1 MRKYDL
7 IIVGGGPA
15 GLTAGVYARRGGL
28 SVLIVEHQAV
38 GGQMGRTLEI
48 ENFPGFPIV
57 NGFQLAMSMQEQCTN
72 LGVDFVY
79 GNISSLDL
87 NGLDKRFTI
96 DEEEYLAKTVIIAT
110 GTTPTLLGVK
120 GEKEFTGRGV
130 SYCAVCDGGF
140 FKDKNVI
147 VVGGGNTALEDAMYL
162 RRLAKSVGL
171 IHRRDEYRASA
182 ILIDKLNQS
191 DIKQYKSYVIEEIV
205 GNMKVTNVK
214 LKNLKDNI
222 IEDIVVDGI
231 FIAVGQTPTATLF
244 DVKKNDRGYI
254 VVNKDMSTSIKGVF
268 AAGDVTE
275 KEIRQIVTACSD
287 GAIAAESVLKFLNF

>member
-1 MRKYDL
+1 MRTYDL

-28 SVLIVEHQAV
+28 NVLIVENMSV

-48 ENFPGFPIV
+48 ENYPGVPTV

-72 LGVDFVY
+72 LGVEFVY
-79 GNISSLDL
+79 GNIEKLNL
-87 NGLDKRFTI
+87 NGTDKRFGI
-96 DEEEYLAKTVIIAT
+96 DGEEYSAKAVIIAT
-110 GTTPTLLGVK
+110 GTTPTYLGVK

-162 RRLAKSVGL
+162 KRFAKSVSL
-171 IHRRDEYRASA
+171 AHRRDEYRASM
-182 ILIDKLNQS
+182 ILVDKLNES
-191 DIKQYKSYVIEEIV
+191 DVKQYKSFVIDEIV
-205 GNMKVTNVK
+205 GENKVSKIK
-214 LKNLKDNI
+214 LRNLKTNKV
-222 IEDIVVDGI
+222 EIVDMDGI

-244 DVKKNDRGYI
+244 DVKKNDCGYI
-254 VVNKDMSTSIKGVF
+254 LVDKEMKTSVDGVF

-275 KEIRQIVTACSD
+275 KQIRQIVTACSD